1 MMRQF
6 EMEAGFLT
14 GEGLPSSFSRFKVG
28 LVDEFKVG
36 LVLISRVRLWG
47 NERKLRWRQ
56 AIATGENTRKKTA
69 RIAL

>member
-1 MMRQF
+1 
-6 EMEAGFLT
+6 MEAGFLT
-14 GEGLPSSFSRFKVG
+14 GEGLPSSFCRFKVG

-56 AIATGENTRKKTA
+56 AIATGENARKKPA

>member
-1 MMRQF
+1 
-6 EMEAGFLT
+6 MEAGFLT

-47 NERKLRWRQ
+47 NERKAYKRWRQ
-56 AIATGENTRKKTA
+56 AIATGKNTRKNPPV
-69 RIAL
+69 